1 MISCELCSN
10 EFKDNYALSKH
21 FKANHVCKFC
31 NKQYK
36 DKETMK
42 SHREH
47 CLKREGVNKICTHCG
62 KTFERK
68 YNCKVH
74 MVACLK
80 RQNKE
85 PISFECNICF
95 PSRSFACNTN
105 LQNHLTTH
113 EKEKLYN
120 CITV

>member
-47 CLKREGVNKICTHCG
+47 CSKREGVNKICTHQLVNNRFSKSNYYVKAVESDKHG
-62 KTFERK
+62 KNLLK
-68 YNCKVH
+68 GVLHVNSYN
-74 MVACLK
+74 L
-80 RQNKE
+80 
-85 PISFECNICF
+85 
-95 PSRSFACNTN
+95 
-105 LQNHLTTH
+105 
-113 EKEKLYN
+113 
-120 CITV
+120 